1 MTDAKTLRIRLHKV
15 DKFITIYDGTRYLV
29 LLGPEYHD
37 AIYYRFIYLNSKR
50 SGITYVIS
58 HNYAKIKIDSYVALP
73 L

>member
-15 DKFITIYDGTRYLV
+15 DKFSTIYDGTRYLV
-29 LLGPEYHD
+29 LLGSEYHD
-37 AIYYRFIYLNSKR
+37 AIYYRIKYLISKK
-50 SGITYVIS
+50 SGIAYVIS